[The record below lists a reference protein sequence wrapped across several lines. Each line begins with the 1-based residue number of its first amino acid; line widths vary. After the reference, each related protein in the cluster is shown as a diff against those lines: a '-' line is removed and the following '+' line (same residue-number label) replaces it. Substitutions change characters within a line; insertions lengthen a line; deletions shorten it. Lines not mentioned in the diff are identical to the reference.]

1 MTLIKAGSYAGAV
14 AAIITV
20 LSIVSSSLV
29 WAKDL
34 EDMKREYSLQM
45 YRMEIRQ
52 VNRSLMQWKTKV
64 PRNNTEEQYIGSIV
78 QQLQADQRHINDK
91 IRKIQ

>member
-1 MTLIKAGSYAGAV
+1 MTLIKVGGYAGAV
-14 AAIITV
+14 VTIVTAI
-20 LSIVSSSLV
+20 SIVSSSLV
-29 WAKDL
+29 WASDL
-34 EDMKREYSLQM
+34 KDMKREYSLQM

-64 PRNNTEEQYIGSIV
+64 PRNRTEEQYIGSIV

>member
-1 MTLIKAGSYAGAV
+1 MNLIKIGGYVGLIAT
-14 AAIITV
+14 ILTI
-20 LSIVSSSLV
+20 LSIVSTSLV
-29 WAKDL
+29 WASDL

>member
-1 MTLIKAGSYAGAV
+1 MNFIKIGSYA
-14 AAIITV
+14 AALAAMITV
-20 LSIVSSSLV
+20 ISIVSSSLV
-29 WAKDL
+29 WAEDL
-34 EDMKREYSLQM
+34 REMKREYSLQM

-64 PRNNTEEQYIGSIV
+64 PRNRTEEQYIGSIV

>member
-1 MTLIKAGSYAGAV
+1 MTLIKVGGYAGAL